1 MPGASVK
8 CQLCAPHFTCIP
20 ATLGG
25 FPASAAAALYKK
37 RGSERWG
44 DVSMV
49 TQPGV
54 GVLGLKPHTFLSEE
68 LGPWESRANSGGASS
83 CPPSQCPLG
92 GASWRSSRHP
102 ASTRLSTKQGRSWC
116 SDSTLSEMRWKNTGE
131 LAWEGRVLRS
141 RSWLSG
147 AAAQRAE
154 TRFHSFE
161 RVRTYCVLGTERGQ
175 RVGGRVRSRPHPQR
189 AHSPSHKPSKA
200 SLT

>member
-1 MPGASVK
+1 MPSFSVPTGRCILEEQSPPCLHQAQHKAGA
-8 CQLCAPHFTCIP
+8 
-20 ATLGG
+20 
-25 FPASAAAALYKK
+25 
-37 RGSERWG
+37 
-44 DVSMV
+44 
-49 TQPGV
+49 
-54 GVLGLKPHTFLSEE
+54 
-68 LGPWESRANSGGASS
+68 
-83 CPPSQCPLG
+83 
-92 GASWRSSRHP
+92 
-102 ASTRLSTKQGRSWC
+102 
-116 SDSTLSEMRWKNTGE
+116 EMRWKNTGE